1 MLRLEDQYAINAAS
15 TKKEAAWS
23 FLESVITAEQDENM
37 MFAGFPTLKSLYEK
51 QKAKSLEVHYI
62 LDENGEKLLDVNG
75 NPIIEDYYG
84 GGYTMIGDNGE
95 EWNYNYKPITKEEV
109 DMVDT
114 LLAGS
119 KLPSSGYDEE
129 MLKIIT
135 EEADGYFNGAKSV
148 DEAAKVIQ
156 SRLNLYLKEN
166 K

>member
-1 MLRLEDQYAINAAS
+1 
-15 TKKEAAWS
+15 
-23 FLESVITAEQDENM
+23 M

-51 QKAKSLEVHYI
+51 QKAKSLEVHYV

-84 GGYTMIGDNGE
+84 GGYTMFGDNGE
-95 EWNYNYKPITKEEV
+95 EWSYNYKPITKEEV

-135 EEADGYFNGAKSV
+135 
-148 DEAAKVIQ
+148 
-156 SRLNLYLKEN
+156 
-166 K
+166 